1 MKVGDVMSRHVE
13 FIEADAPVRE
23 AAELMGELDVG
34 ALPVGAPERLEGVL
48 TDRDILYRVVA
59 RGGDCAAVRV
69 RDVLT
74 APVLSCRPEDDV
86 RAAMDLMAAHHVR
99 RLPVR
104 DAAGRGVGWVTLAD
118 LSRRLLLDSGAL
130 QAALRQ
136 ATEERAEA
144 GGPAATAGS
153 AGRG

>member
-1 MKVGDVMSRHVE
+1 MRVADLMSRHVE
-13 FIEADAPVRE
+13 FIEADAPVQE
-23 AAELMGELDVG
+23 AAVLMGELDVG

-74 APVLSCRPEDDV
+74 TPVLSCRPEDEV
-86 RAAMDLMAAHHVR
+86 RHAMDLMAAHHIR

-104 DAAGRGVGWVTLAD
+104 DGAGRVVGWMTLAD

-130 QAALRQ
+130 QAALRD
-136 ATEERAEA
+136 ATEGGAA
-144 GGPAATAGS
+144 GEPATADS

>member
-1 MKVGDVMSRHVE
+1 MKVADVMSRHVE
-13 FIEADAPVRE
+13 FIEADAPVQE
-23 AAELMGELDVG
+23 AAVLMGELDVG

-48 TDRDILYRVVA
+48 TDRDVLYRVVA
-59 RGGDCAAVRV
+59 QGLDCKSVRV

-74 APVLSCRPEDDV
+74 TPVLSCRPEDDL
-86 RAAMDLMAAHHVR
+86 RDAMDLMAAHHIR

-104 DAAGRGVGWVTLAD
+104 DGSGRVVGWVTLAD

-130 QAALRQ
+130 QTALRE
-136 ATEERAEA
+136 ATEERAAA
-144 GGPAATAGS
+144 GPATAGS

>member
-1 MKVGDVMSRHVE
+1 MRVADVMSRHVE
-13 FIEADAPVRE
+13 FIEADAPVKD

-59 RGGDCAAVRV
+59 RGLDCSAVRV

-74 APVLSCRPEDDV
+74 TPVVSCRPEDDL
-86 RAAMDLMAAHHVR
+86 RAAMDLMASHHVR

-104 DAAGRGVGWVTLAD
+104 DAAGRVVGWVTLAD
-118 LSRRLLLDSGAL
+118 VSRRLLLDSGSL
-130 QAALRQ
+130 QAALRE
-136 ATEERAEA
+136 ATEA
-144 GGPAATAGS
+144 GAAAPGPAAATAGS
-153 AGRG
+153 GG